1 MTSLK
6 ANIFAIGRHRFD
18 VDGTGVRSLVVFAG
32 CPLRCKYCIN
42 PYTWDGSKKAVAY
55 TPEMLLQKVSVDSVY
70 FQATNGGIT
79 FGGGEPLLHSRFI
92 SDFID
97 IAPTTWNYTVETS
110 LSVPFE
116 NVEQVINKISHFVVD
131 IKTLDEDKYYSYTNN
146 HLDLAKQNL
155 ISLLKIVGKER
166 ITVRVPTI
174 PGYVNIDSQNKT
186 IAELRAIGIDCTVEV
201 PAQVDWGGQMAYL
214 IGWGSPFDADDHTYK
229 VFGTDKGA
237 NYSGYSNALVDQY
250 LTEARKSA
258 DEAVRAENYDK
269 FQEALANDPAYAFIC
284 YVDADYVAKT
294 NVKGIAPNTVM
305 GHHGVGI
312 FWNVTEWTIGE

>member
-1 MTSLK
+1 MKKMMTSLK

-131 IKTLDEDKYYSYTNN
+131 IKTLDEDKYYSYTNT

-186 IAELRAIGIDCTVEV
+186 IAELRAIGIDS
-201 PAQVDWGGQMAYL
+201 
-214 IGWGSPFDADDHTYK
+214 IDAFSYK
-229 VFGTDKGA
+229 IK
-237 NYSGYSNALVDQY
+237 N
-250 LTEARKSA
+250 
-258 DEAVRAENYDK
+258 
-269 FQEALANDPAYAFIC
+269 
-284 YVDADYVAKT
+284 
-294 NVKGIAPNTVM
+294 
-305 GHHGVGI
+305 
-312 FWNVTEWTIGE
+312 

>member
-1 MTSLK
+1 
-6 ANIFAIGRHRFD
+6 
-18 VDGTGVRSLVVFAG
+18 
-32 CPLRCKYCIN
+32 
-42 PYTWDGSKKAVAY
+42 
-55 TPEMLLQKVSVDSVY
+55 MLLQKVSVDSVY

-131 IKTLDEDKYYSYTNN
+131 IKTLDKDKYHSYTSA

-186 IAELRAIGIDCTVEV
+186 IAELRAIGIDS
-201 PAQVDWGGQMAYL
+201 
-214 IGWGSPFDADDHTYK
+214 IDAFSYK
-229 VFGTDKGA
+229 IK
-237 NYSGYSNALVDQY
+237 N
-250 LTEARKSA
+250 
-258 DEAVRAENYDK
+258 
-269 FQEALANDPAYAFIC
+269 
-284 YVDADYVAKT
+284 
-294 NVKGIAPNTVM
+294 
-305 GHHGVGI
+305 
-312 FWNVTEWTIGE
+312 